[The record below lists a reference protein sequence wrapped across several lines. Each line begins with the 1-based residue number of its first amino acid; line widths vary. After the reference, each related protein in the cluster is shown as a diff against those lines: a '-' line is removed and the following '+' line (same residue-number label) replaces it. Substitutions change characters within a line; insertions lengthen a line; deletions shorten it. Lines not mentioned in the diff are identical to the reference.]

1 MTQNDTST
9 PCEVCNGTGLAILP
23 VRYTVVPASCPGAGL
38 GPFPKGRGSKEDVSA
53 AGYDYAVRTLR
64 QGMLYLFYE
73 QSGPYGSRQWEA
85 YAVAENGTLWRQ
97 VSGYAARRIAGGG
110 VPSCSR
116 PVHNA
121 ERMEFITLRYPHL
134 CGTVWVMFSEHLL
147 TPATLK
153 RYAADA
159 TLRAE
164 RMQAI
169 TPKQWIGA
177 PQAKGDTVPLS
188 SADALKAVLEYRGFA
203 GEISEPA
210 QLPHDR
216 KPAAISTSSGGY
228 KADVLHAN
236 STRYPWALRTHSMSG
251 ASAEQALQQRYAR
264 MCAASHNG
272 KQGDQRQTYMPMLL
286 GLWDAV
292 GVVHELNGYRH
303 DVVGAM
309 ARYKD
314 ERAMEFNAMEH
325 IEQIDTL
332 LQRNAAVLS
341 DQYAQASRARME
353 EIEQE
358 HSGGNALTQSGMDA
372 LRAHGIASSNAGTW
386 DGLSKAL
393 LPVYQRQ
400 ARESWETTYRP
411 RIDAAAYT
419 AFKANAQRFGQA
431 AMELLAQRTQ
441 VLGAWLSNPLFLAT
455 LEDYDGTSP
464 SCGVRFEE
472 VITHAIEGLGMD
484 PDGRRLLQD
493 LAGNLDVTSRS
504 CLLWRVV
511 AQNQDEAREELKQT
525 LSEADQQ
532 KNMVLSAAGAGWSV
546 FVTTSKTLKKF
557 LSVYKGFEAAQKQ
570 AAPLTATDRILRES
584 GVDRFVTTA
593 GAFLLNRFPLNGV
606 QDKVGNALVRFVLM
620 TRALLDEAEVSEL
633 ISQEAST
640 GVAVR
645 SYFMERVEHYRSQ
658 PLTSGTPM
666 MYALRDVER
675 HKGTDLMHQRWE
687 QASQSSRNA
696 VRLASLT
703 GVLELVNCINLLSK
717 ADKQARDYGS
727 LVASGAALVSVY
739 SSMAEKVSKEFFGD
753 ASRSMSRM
761 KAIGGWLGGFGTY
774 VGVFYD
780 GGDTVRFISE
790 KSYGL
795 VAISFLKTVA
805 GISVGAAQFLT
816 AMAYSVPAL
825 ERALGRR
832 GIVIWLDSLK
842 AGLQAAAL
850 KESEQAIAKL
860 SMRRI
865 GVAVLRLGGWEI
877 TVALIALDVLVYLIE
892 PDALEKWCESNRFGK
907 VREGWLLGF
916 GESGPHYKSL
926 KEQDEAFQK
935 AVGEVTMRPA

>member
-1 MTQNDTST
+1 
-9 PCEVCNGTGLAILP
+9 
-23 VRYTVVPASCPGAGL
+23 
-38 GPFPKGRGSKEDVSA
+38 
-53 AGYDYAVRTLR
+53 
-64 QGMLYLFYE
+64 
-73 QSGPYGSRQWEA
+73 
-85 YAVAENGTLWRQ
+85 
-97 VSGYAARRIAGGG
+97 
-110 VPSCSR
+110 
-116 PVHNA
+116 
-121 ERMEFITLRYPHL
+121 
-134 CGTVWVMFSEHLL
+134 
-147 TPATLK
+147 
-153 RYAADA
+153 
-159 TLRAE
+159 
-164 RMQAI
+164 MQPI

-188 SADALKAVLEYRGFA
+188 SAEDLKVALEYRGFA

-309 ARYKD
+309 ARYKE
-314 ERAMEFNAMEH
+314 ERALEFNAMEH

-353 EIEQE
+353 ELEQE
-358 HSGGNALTQSGMDA
+358 QAGGNALTQSGMDA
-372 LRAHGIASSNAGTW
+372 LRTHGIASSNAGTW

-400 ARESWETTYRP
+400 ARETWEQTYRP
-411 RIDAAAYT
+411 RIDATAYA

-431 AMELLAQRTQ
+431 AMELLTQRTQ
-441 VLGAWLSNPLFLAT
+441 VLGAWLSNPLFLVT

-557 LSVYKGFEAAQKQ
+557 LSVYKGFETAQKQ
-570 AAPLTATDRILRES
+570 AAPLTATDRILRET

-658 PLTSGTPM
+658 TLTNGTPM
-666 MYALRDVER
+666 LYALRDVER
-675 HKGTDLMHQRWE
+675 HKGTDLMRERWE

-703 GVLELVNCINLLSK
+703 GVLELVNFINLMSK
-717 ADKQARDYGS
+717 SDKQARDYGS

-774 VGVFYD
+774 VGVYYD
-780 GGDTVRFISE
+780 AGDT
-790 KSYGL
+790 
-795 VAISFLKTVA
+795 FLKIKEGEYALALMSGLKMFA
-805 GISVGAAQFLT
+805 GVLVGGAQFLT
-816 AMAYSVPAL
+816 ALSYSAPVL
-825 ERALGRR
+825 EKAIGRK
-832 GIVIWLDSLK
+832 GVVIWLDSLK

-850 KESEQAIAKL
+850 KEGEQAIAKA

-865 GVAVLRLGGWEI
+865 ATGILRLGGWQV
-877 TVALIALDVLVYLIE
+877 TVALIAIDFLIYAIE
-892 PDALEKWCESNRFGK
+892 PDALEKWCESNQFGK
-907 VREGWLLGF
+907 ISEGWVMGF
-916 GESGPHYKSL
+916 GASSPKYKSL
-926 KEQDEAFQK
+926 KEQDDAFQK
-935 AVGEVTMRPA
+935 AIGEVVARPGN

>member
-1 MTQNDTST
+1 
-9 PCEVCNGTGLAILP
+9 
-23 VRYTVVPASCPGAGL
+23 
-38 GPFPKGRGSKEDVSA
+38 
-53 AGYDYAVRTLR
+53 
-64 QGMLYLFYE
+64 
-73 QSGPYGSRQWEA
+73 
-85 YAVAENGTLWRQ
+85 
-97 VSGYAARRIAGGG
+97 
-110 VPSCSR
+110 
-116 PVHNA
+116 
-121 ERMEFITLRYPHL
+121 
-134 CGTVWVMFSEHLL
+134 
-147 TPATLK
+147 
-153 RYAADA
+153 
-159 TLRAE
+159 
-164 RMQAI
+164 MQPI

-188 SADALKAVLEYRGFA
+188 SAEDLKVALEYRAFA
-203 GEISEPA
+203 GEVSEPA

-303 DVVGAM
+303 DVVAAM

-314 ERAMEFNAMEH
+314 ERALEFNAMEH

-372 LRAHGIASSNAGTW
+372 LRAHGIAASNEATW

-419 AFKANAQRFGQA
+419 AFKANAQRLGQA
-431 AMELLAQRTQ
+431 AMELLTQRTQ
-441 VLGAWLSNPLFLAT
+441 VLGKWLSNPLFLVT

-557 LSVYKGFEAAQKQ
+557 LSVYKGFETAQKQ
-570 AAPLTATDRILRES
+570 AAPLTATDRILRET

-658 PLTSGTPM
+658 TLTNGTPM
-666 MYALRDVER
+666 LYALRDVER
-675 HKGTDLMHQRWE
+675 HKGTDLMRERWE

-703 GVLELVNCINLLSK
+703 GVLELVNFINLLSK
-717 ADKQARDYGS
+717 SDKQARDYGS

-774 VGVFYD
+774 VRVYYD
-780 GGDTVRFISE
+780 AGDT
-790 KSYGL
+790 
-795 VAISFLKTVA
+795 FLKIKEGEYALALMSGLKMFA
-805 GISVGAAQFLT
+805 GVLVGGAQFLT
-816 AMAYSVPAL
+816 ALSYSAPVL
-825 ERALGRR
+825 EKAIGRK
-832 GIVIWLDSLK
+832 GVVIWLDSLK

-850 KESEQAIAKL
+850 KEGEQAIAKA

-865 GVAVLRLGGWEI
+865 ATGILRLGGWQV
-877 TVALIALDVLVYLIE
+877 TVALIAIDVLIYAIE
-892 PDALEKWCESNRFGK
+892 PDALEKWCESNQFGK
-907 VREGWLLGF
+907 INEGWVMGF
-916 GESGPHYKSL
+916 GASSPKYKSL
-926 KEQDEAFQK
+926 KEQDDAFQK
-935 AVGEVTMRPA
+935 AIGEVVARPGN

>member
-1 MTQNDTST
+1 
-9 PCEVCNGTGLAILP
+9 
-23 VRYTVVPASCPGAGL
+23 
-38 GPFPKGRGSKEDVSA
+38 
-53 AGYDYAVRTLR
+53 
-64 QGMLYLFYE
+64 
-73 QSGPYGSRQWEA
+73 
-85 YAVAENGTLWRQ
+85 
-97 VSGYAARRIAGGG
+97 
-110 VPSCSR
+110 
-116 PVHNA
+116 
-121 ERMEFITLRYPHL
+121 
-134 CGTVWVMFSEHLL
+134 
-147 TPATLK
+147 
-153 RYAADA
+153 
-159 TLRAE
+159 
-164 RMQAI
+164 MQPI

-177 PQAKGDTVPLS
+177 PQAKGDRVPLS
-188 SADALKAVLEYRGFA
+188 SADALKAVLEYRGVA
-203 GEISEPA
+203 GEVSEPA
-210 QLPHDR
+210 QLPYLR
-216 KPAAISTSSGGY
+216 QPRAISGKDGSYT
-228 KADVLHAN
+228 ADVLRAN
-236 STRYPWALRTHSMSG
+236 ATRYPWSLRTHAAGG
-251 ASAEQALQQRYAR
+251 ASEAAALQQRYAR

-314 ERAMEFNAMEH
+314 ERALEFNAMEH

-358 HSGGNALTQSGMDA
+358 QSGGNALTQSGMDA
-372 LRAHGIASSNAGTW
+372 LRAHGIASSNEGTW

-441 VLGAWLSNPLFLAT
+441 VLGVWLSNPLFLAT

-511 AQNQDEAREELKQT
+511 AQNQTEARQELEQALT
-525 LSEADQQ
+525 QADQQ
-532 KNMVLSAAGAGWSV
+532 QNMVLSAAGAGWNA

-570 AAPLTATDRILRES
+570 AAPLTATDRVLRES

-658 PLTSGTPM
+658 TLTSGTPM
-666 MYALRDVER
+666 LYALRDVER
-675 HKGTDLMHQRWE
+675 HKGTDLMRERWAHAAE
-687 QASQSSRNA
+687 SSRNA
-696 VRLASLT
+696 VRLGALT
-703 GVLELVNCINLLSK
+703 GVLELVNFINLLSK

-727 LVASGAALVSVY
+727 LVASGASLVSVC
-739 SSMAEKVSKEFFGD
+739 SSMAEKVSKEFFGE
-753 ASRSMSRM
+753 ASRSVAKM

-774 VGVFYD
+774 IGVYYDFGDFRENLKKENYATSLLLLLKSLTGSAVG
-780 GGDTVRFISE
+780 T
-790 KSYGL
+790 
-795 VAISFLKTVA
+795 
-805 GISVGAAQFLT
+805 AQFLT
-816 AMAYSVPAL
+816 ALVYSSPVL
-825 ERALGRR
+825 EKAIGRR
-832 GIVIWLDSLK
+832 GLVIWLDALK
-842 AGLQAAAL
+842 AGIQAAAV
-850 KESEQAIAKL
+850 KEGEKALAKA
-860 SMRRI
+860 SMRKI
-865 GVAVLRLGGWEI
+865 GGWLLRLGGWEVTI
-877 TVALIALDVLVYLIE
+877 VLLSIDLLIYLVE
-892 PDALEKWCESNRFGK
+892 PDELEKWCESNRFGK
-907 VREGWLLGF
+907 INEGGWLGF
-916 GESGPHYKSL
+916 GASTHKYKEL
-926 KEQDEAFQK
+926 KEQDDAFQK
-935 AVGEVTMRPA
+935 AISQVTVRPA

>member
-1 MTQNDTST
+1 
-9 PCEVCNGTGLAILP
+9 
-23 VRYTVVPASCPGAGL
+23 
-38 GPFPKGRGSKEDVSA
+38 
-53 AGYDYAVRTLR
+53 
-64 QGMLYLFYE
+64 
-73 QSGPYGSRQWEA
+73 
-85 YAVAENGTLWRQ
+85 
-97 VSGYAARRIAGGG
+97 
-110 VPSCSR
+110 
-116 PVHNA
+116 
-121 ERMEFITLRYPHL
+121 
-134 CGTVWVMFSEHLL
+134 
-147 TPATLK
+147 
-153 RYAADA
+153 
-159 TLRAE
+159 
-164 RMQAI
+164 MQPI

-188 SADALKAVLEYRGFA
+188 SAEDLKVALEYRGFA

-309 ARYKD
+309 ARYKE
-314 ERAMEFNAMEH
+314 ERALEFNAMEH

-353 EIEQE
+353 ELEQE
-358 HSGGNALTQSGMDA
+358 QAGGNALTQSGMDA
-372 LRAHGIASSNAGTW
+372 LRTHGIASSNAGTW

-400 ARESWETTYRP
+400 ARETWEQTYRP
-411 RIDAAAYT
+411 RIDATAYA

-431 AMELLAQRTQ
+431 AMELLTQRTQ
-441 VLGAWLSNPLFLAT
+441 VLGAWLSNPLFLVT

-557 LSVYKGFEAAQKQ
+557 LSVYKGFETAQKQ
-570 AAPLTATDRILRES
+570 AAPLTATDRILRET

-658 PLTSGTPM
+658 TLTNGTPM
-666 MYALRDVER
+666 LYALRDVER
-675 HKGTDLMHQRWE
+675 HKGTDLMRERWE

-703 GVLELVNCINLLSK
+703 GVLELVNFINLMSK
-717 ADKQARDYGS
+717 SDKQARDYGS

-774 VGVFYD
+774 VGVYYD
-780 GGDTVRFISE
+780 AGDT
-790 KSYGL
+790 
-795 VAISFLKTVA
+795 FLKIKEGEYALALMSGLKMFA
-805 GISVGAAQFLT
+805 GVLVGGAQFLT
-816 AMAYSVPAL
+816 ALSYSAPVL
-825 ERALGRR
+825 EKAIGRK
-832 GIVIWLDSLK
+832 GVVIWLDSLK

-850 KESEQAIAKL
+850 KEGEQAIAKA

-865 GVAVLRLGGWEI
+865 ATGILRLGGWQV
-877 TVALIALDVLVYLIE
+877 TVALIAIDFLIYAIE
-892 PDALEKWCESNRFGK
+892 PDALEKWCESNQFGK
-907 VREGWLLGF
+907 ISEGWVMGF
-916 GESGPHYKSL
+916 GASSPKYNSL
-926 KEQDEAFQK
+926 KEQDDAFQK
-935 AVGEVTMRPA
+935 AIGEVVARPGN

>member
-1 MTQNDTST
+1 
-9 PCEVCNGTGLAILP
+9 
-23 VRYTVVPASCPGAGL
+23 
-38 GPFPKGRGSKEDVSA
+38 
-53 AGYDYAVRTLR
+53 
-64 QGMLYLFYE
+64 
-73 QSGPYGSRQWEA
+73 
-85 YAVAENGTLWRQ
+85 
-97 VSGYAARRIAGGG
+97 
-110 VPSCSR
+110 
-116 PVHNA
+116 
-121 ERMEFITLRYPHL
+121 
-134 CGTVWVMFSEHLL
+134 
-147 TPATLK
+147 
-153 RYAADA
+153 
-159 TLRAE
+159 
-164 RMQAI
+164 MQAI
-169 TPKQWIGA
+169 TPKQWIGT
-177 PQAKGDTVPLS
+177 PQAKGDTVPLA

-203 GEISEPA
+203 GEVSEPA
-210 QLPHDR
+210 QLPYLR
-216 KPAAISTSSGGY
+216 QPRAVSGKDGSY
-228 KADVLHAN
+228 TADVLRAN
-236 STRYPWALRTHSMSG
+236 ATRYPWSLRTHAAGG
-251 ASAEQALQQRYAR
+251 ASEAAALQQGYAR
-264 MCAASHNG
+264 MCAASHNA

-292 GVVHELNGYRH
+292 GVMHELNGYRH
-303 DVVGAM
+303 DVVAAM

-314 ERAMEFNAMEH
+314 ERALEFNAMEH

-358 HSGGNALTQSGMDA
+358 HSGGNALTQSGMEA
-372 LRAHGIASSNAGTW
+372 LREHGIAASNAGTW

-431 AMELLAQRTQ
+431 AMELLTQRTQ
-441 VLGAWLSNPLFLAT
+441 VLGKWLSNPLFLVT

-570 AAPLTATDRILRES
+570 AAPLTATDRILRET

-658 PLTSGTPM
+658 TLTSGTPM
-666 MYALRDVER
+666 LYALRDVER
-675 HKGTDLMHQRWE
+675 HKGTDLMRERWE

-703 GVLELVNCINLLSK
+703 GVLELVNFINLLSK
-717 ADKQARDYGS
+717 SDKQARDYGS

-774 VGVFYD
+774 IGAYYDFGDAVTYWKKEDYQAAVLYGMKTTAGVAVG
-780 GGDTVRFISE
+780 G
-790 KSYGL
+790 
-795 VAISFLKTVA
+795 
-805 GISVGAAQFLT
+805 AQFLT
-816 AMAYSVPAL
+816 ALVYSAPII
-825 ERALGRR
+825 EKALGRR
-832 GIVIWLDSLK
+832 GIVIWLDALK
-842 AGLQAAAL
+842 AGLQAATA
-850 KESEQAIAKL
+850 KEGEDLLAKASMKRLGMAI
-860 SMRRI
+860 
-865 GVAVLRLGGWEI
+865 LRVGGWEV
-877 TVALIALDVLVYLIE
+877 TVALIAIDILIYAIK
-892 PDALEKWCESNRFGK
+892 PDALEKWCESNQFGK
-907 VREGWLLGF
+907 VEKGKLF
-916 GESGPHYKSL
+916 GIGASAPRYKTL
-926 KEQDEAFQK
+926 KEQDEMFQK
-935 AVGEVTMRPA
+935 AIGEVTVRPA

>member
-1 MTQNDTST
+1 
-9 PCEVCNGTGLAILP
+9 
-23 VRYTVVPASCPGAGL
+23 
-38 GPFPKGRGSKEDVSA
+38 
-53 AGYDYAVRTLR
+53 
-64 QGMLYLFYE
+64 
-73 QSGPYGSRQWEA
+73 
-85 YAVAENGTLWRQ
+85 
-97 VSGYAARRIAGGG
+97 
-110 VPSCSR
+110 
-116 PVHNA
+116 
-121 ERMEFITLRYPHL
+121 
-134 CGTVWVMFSEHLL
+134 
-147 TPATLK
+147 
-153 RYAADA
+153 
-159 TLRAE
+159 
-164 RMQAI
+164 MQPI
-169 TPKQWIGA
+169 TPKQWIGT
-177 PQAKGDTVPLS
+177 PQAKGDTVPLA

-203 GEISEPA
+203 GEVSEPA
-210 QLPHDR
+210 QLPYLR
-216 KPAAISTSSGGY
+216 QPRAISGKDGSY

-303 DVVGAM
+303 DVVAAM

-314 ERAMEFNAMEH
+314 ERALEFNAMEH

-341 DQYAQASRARME
+341 DQYAQASRVRME

-557 LSVYKGFEAAQKQ
+557 LSVYKGFETAQKQ
-570 AAPLTATDRILRES
+570 AAPLTATDRILRET

-675 HKGTDLMHQRWE
+675 HKGTDLMRERWE

-696 VRLASLT
+696 VRLGALT
-703 GVLELVNCINLLSK
+703 GVLELVNFINLLSK
-717 ADKQARDYGS
+717 SDKQARDYGS

-774 VGVFYD
+774 VGVYYD
-780 GGDTVRFISE
+780 FGD
-790 KSYGL
+790 
-795 VAISFLKTVA
+795 FLKEA
-805 GISVGAAQFLT
+805 GSGKPYLSLMYLAKSGAGFIVGGAQFLT
-816 AMAYSVPAL
+816 ALAYSAPVL
-825 ERALGRR
+825 EKALGRR
-832 GIVIWLDSLK
+832 GIVLWLDALK
-842 AGLQAAAL
+842 SGLQAAAT
-850 KESEQAIAKL
+850 KEAEQVLAKASIKRL
-860 SMRRI
+860 AGLILRI
-865 GVAVLRLGGWEI
+865 GGWEVTI
-877 TVALIALDVLVYLIE
+877 MLLAIDVLIHTIE
-892 PDALEKWCESNRFGK
+892 PDALEKWCESNRFGR
-907 VREGWLLGF
+907 VVEGGWF
-916 GESGPHYKSL
+916 GIGASNPRYKTL
-926 KEQDEAFQK
+926 KEQEEGFQK
-935 AVGEVTMRPA
+935 AISEVTTRPT

>member
-164 RMQAI
+164 RMQPI

-188 SADALKAVLEYRGFA
+188 SAEDLKAVLEYRGFA

-216 KPAAISTSSGGY
+216 KPAAISTSSGSY

-314 ERAMEFNAMEH
+314 ERALEFNAMEH
-325 IEQIDTL
+325 IEEIDTL

-358 HSGGNALTQSGMDA
+358 QSGGNALTQSGMDA
-372 LRAHGIASSNAGTW
+372 LRAHGIASSNEGTW

-431 AMELLAQRTQ
+431 AMELLTQRTQ
-441 VLGAWLSNPLFLAT
+441 VLGKWLSNPLFLAT

-484 PDGRRLLQD
+484 PAGRRLLQD

-658 PLTSGTPM
+658 TLTSGTPM
-666 MYALRDVER
+666 LYALRDVER
-675 HKGTDLMHQRWE
+675 HKGTALMRERWAHAAE
-687 QASQSSRNA
+687 SSRNA
-696 VRLASLT
+696 VRLGALT

-753 ASRSMSRM
+753 ASRSVSRM
-761 KAIGGWLGGFGTY
+761 KVIGGWLGGFGTY
-774 VGVFYD
+774 VGVYYD
-780 GGDTVRFISE
+780 FGDAVTYWKKEDYQAAVLYGMKTTAGVAVGG
-790 KSYGL
+790 
-795 VAISFLKTVA
+795 
-805 GISVGAAQFLT
+805 AQFLT
-816 AMAYSVPAL
+816 ALVYSAPII
-825 ERALGRR
+825 EKALGRR
-832 GIVIWLDSLK
+832 GIVIWLDALK
-842 AGLQAAAL
+842 AGLQAATA
-850 KESEQAIAKL
+850 KEGEDLLAKASMKRLGMAI
-860 SMRRI
+860 
-865 GVAVLRLGGWEI
+865 LRVGGWEV
-877 TVALIALDVLVYLIE
+877 TVALIAIDILIYAIK
-892 PDALEKWCESNRFGK
+892 PDALEKWCESNQFGK
-907 VREGWLLGF
+907 VEKGKFF
-916 GESGPHYKSL
+916 GIGASAPRYKTL
-926 KEQDEAFQK
+926 KEQDEIFQK
-935 AVGEVTMRPA
+935 AIGEVTVRPA

>member
-97 VSGYAARRIAGGG
+97 VSGYAARRIAGCG

-164 RMQAI
+164 RMQPI

-188 SADALKAVLEYRGFA
+188 SAEDLKVALEYRAFA
-203 GEISEPA
+203 GEVSEPA

-309 ARYKD
+309 ARYKE
-314 ERAMEFNAMEH
+314 ERALEFNAMEH

-353 EIEQE
+353 ELEQE

-372 LRAHGIASSNAGTW
+372 LRTHGIASSNAGTW

-431 AMELLAQRTQ
+431 AMELLTQRTQ
-441 VLGAWLSNPLFLAT
+441 VLGAWLSNPLFLVT

-525 LSEADQQ
+525 LSEADRRPPI
-532 KNMVLSAAGAGWSV
+532 LS
-546 FVTTSKTLKKF
+546 
-557 LSVYKGFEAAQKQ
+557 
-570 AAPLTATDRILRES
+570 
-584 GVDRFVTTA
+584 
-593 GAFLLNRFPLNGV
+593 
-606 QDKVGNALVRFVLM
+606 
-620 TRALLDEAEVSEL
+620 
-633 ISQEAST
+633 
-640 GVAVR
+640 
-645 SYFMERVEHYRSQ
+645 
-658 PLTSGTPM
+658 
-666 MYALRDVER
+666 
-675 HKGTDLMHQRWE
+675 
-687 QASQSSRNA
+687 SSR
-696 VRLASLT
+696 V
-703 GVLELVNCINLLSK
+703 
-717 ADKQARDYGS
+717 
-727 LVASGAALVSVY
+727 
-739 SSMAEKVSKEFFGD
+739 
-753 ASRSMSRM
+753 
-761 KAIGGWLGGFGTY
+761 
-774 VGVFYD
+774 
-780 GGDTVRFISE
+780 
-790 KSYGL
+790 
-795 VAISFLKTVA
+795 
-805 GISVGAAQFLT
+805 
-816 AMAYSVPAL
+816 
-825 ERALGRR
+825 
-832 GIVIWLDSLK
+832 
-842 AGLQAAAL
+842 
-850 KESEQAIAKL
+850 
-860 SMRRI
+860 
-865 GVAVLRLGGWEI
+865 
-877 TVALIALDVLVYLIE
+877 
-892 PDALEKWCESNRFGK
+892 
-907 VREGWLLGF
+907 
-916 GESGPHYKSL
+916 
-926 KEQDEAFQK
+926 
-935 AVGEVTMRPA
+935 

>member
-1 MTQNDTST
+1 
-9 PCEVCNGTGLAILP
+9 
-23 VRYTVVPASCPGAGL
+23 
-38 GPFPKGRGSKEDVSA
+38 
-53 AGYDYAVRTLR
+53 
-64 QGMLYLFYE
+64 
-73 QSGPYGSRQWEA
+73 
-85 YAVAENGTLWRQ
+85 
-97 VSGYAARRIAGGG
+97 
-110 VPSCSR
+110 
-116 PVHNA
+116 
-121 ERMEFITLRYPHL
+121 
-134 CGTVWVMFSEHLL
+134 
-147 TPATLK
+147 
-153 RYAADA
+153 
-159 TLRAE
+159 
-164 RMQAI
+164 
-169 TPKQWIGA
+169 
-177 PQAKGDTVPLS
+177 
-188 SADALKAVLEYRGFA
+188 
-203 GEISEPA
+203 
-210 QLPHDR
+210 
-216 KPAAISTSSGGY
+216 
-228 KADVLHAN
+228 
-236 STRYPWALRTHSMSG
+236 MSG

-303 DVVGAM
+303 DVVAAM
-309 ARYKD
+309 ARYKE
-314 ERAMEFNAMEH
+314 ERALEFNAMEH

-358 HSGGNALTQSGMDA
+358 HSGGNALTQSGMEA
-372 LRAHGIASSNAGTW
+372 LREHGIAASNAGTW

-431 AMELLAQRTQ
+431 AMELLTQRTQ
-441 VLGAWLSNPLFLAT
+441 VLGKWLSNPLFLVT

-557 LSVYKGFEAAQKQ
+557 LSVYKGFETAQKQ

-658 PLTSGTPM
+658 TLTSGTPM
-666 MYALRDVER
+666 LYALRDVER

-696 VRLASLT
+696 VRLGALT
-703 GVLELVNCINLLSK
+703 GVLELVNFINLLSK
-717 ADKQARDYGS
+717 SDKQARDYGS

-774 VGVFYD
+774 IGVFYD
-780 GGDTVRFISE
+780 AGDIFSSLEKKENSLAFLYLTKSFAGTLVGG
-790 KSYGL
+790 
-795 VAISFLKTVA
+795 
-805 GISVGAAQFLT
+805 AQFLT
-816 AMAYSVPAL
+816 ALAYSSPVIEKAI
-825 ERALGRR
+825 GRR
-832 GIVIWLDSLK
+832 GVVMWLYSLK
-842 AGLQAAAL
+842 AGLQAAA
-850 KESEQAIAKL
+850 AKQGEAML
-860 SMRRI
+860 AKASMKRV
-865 GVAVLRLGGWEI
+865 GTWLLRLGGWEV
-877 TVALIALDVLVYLIE
+877 TVALLAIDVLIYMIQ

-907 VREGWLLGF
+907 VDGGLWLGF
-916 GESGPHYKSL
+916 GATSPHYKTV
-926 KEQDEAFQK
+926 KEQEDAFHQ
-935 AVGEVTMRPA
+935 AIGEVTDRPA

>member
-164 RMQAI
+164 RMQPI

-188 SADALKAVLEYRGFA
+188 SAEDLKVALEYRAFA
-203 GEISEPA
+203 GEVSEPA

-314 ERAMEFNAMEH
+314 ERALEFNAMEH
-325 IEQIDTL
+325 IEEIDTL

-353 EIEQE
+353 ELEQE
-358 HSGGNALTQSGMDA
+358 QAGGNALTQSGMDA
-372 LRAHGIASSNAGTW
+372 LRAHGIASSNEGTW

-419 AFKANAQRFGQA
+419 AFKANAQRLGQA
-431 AMELLAQRTQ
+431 AMELLTQRTQ
-441 VLGAWLSNPLFLAT
+441 VLGAWLSNPLFLVT

-557 LSVYKGFEAAQKQ
+557 LSVYKGFETAQKQ

-658 PLTSGTPM
+658 TLTSGTPM
-666 MYALRDVER
+666 LYALRDVER
-675 HKGTDLMHQRWE
+675 HKGTDLMRERWE
-687 QASQSSRNA
+687 RAAESSRNA
-696 VRLASLT
+696 VRLGALT

-727 LVASGAALVSVY
+727 LVASGVSLLSVY
-739 SSMAEKVSKEFFGD
+739 TSMAEKVSKEFFGD

-761 KAIGGWLGGFGTY
+761 KAIGGWLCGFGTY
-774 VGVFYD
+774 VGVYYD
-780 GGDTVRFISE
+780 FGD
-790 KSYGL
+790 
-795 VAISFLKTVA
+795 FLKEA
-805 GISVGAAQFLT
+805 GSGKPYLSLMYLAKSGAGFIVGGAQFLT
-816 AMAYSVPAL
+816 ALAYSAPVL
-825 ERALGRR
+825 EKALGRR
-832 GIVIWLDSLK
+832 GIVLWLDALK
-842 AGLQAAAL
+842 SGLQAAAT
-850 KESEQAIAKL
+850 KEAEQVLAKASIKRL
-860 SMRRI
+860 AGLILRI
-865 GVAVLRLGGWEI
+865 GGWEVTI
-877 TVALIALDVLVYLIE
+877 MLLAIDVLIHTIE
-892 PDALEKWCESNRFGK
+892 PDALEKWCESNRFGR
-907 VREGWLLGF
+907 VVEGGWF
-916 GESGPHYKSL
+916 GIGASNPRYKTL
-926 KEQDEAFQK
+926 KEQEEGFQK
-935 AVGEVTMRPA
+935 AISEVTTRPT

>member
-1 MTQNDTST
+1 MR
-9 PCEVCNGTGLAILP
+9 GLQRHRP
-23 VRYTVVPASCPGAGL
+23 GHPAGALHRGAGVL
-38 GPFPKGRGSKEDVSA
+38 PRRRPWAVPQGRGSKEDVSA

-164 RMQAI
+164 RMQPI

-188 SADALKAVLEYRGFA
+188 SADALKAVLEYRGVA
-203 GEISEPA
+203 GEVSEPA
-210 QLPHDR
+210 QLPYLR
-216 KPAAISTSSGGY
+216 KPRAISGKDGSYT
-228 KADVLHAN
+228 ADVLRAN
-236 STRYPWALRTHSMSG
+236 ATRYPWSLRTHAAGG
-251 ASAEQALQQRYAR
+251 ASGEAALQQRYAR
-264 MCAASHNG
+264 ICAASHNG

-303 DVVGAM
+303 DVVAAM

-314 ERAMEFNAMEH
+314 ERALEFNAMEH

-353 EIEQE
+353 ELEQE
-358 HSGGNALTQSGMDA
+358 QAGGNALTQSGMDA
-372 LRAHGIASSNAGTW
+372 LRTHGIASSNAGTW

-400 ARESWETTYRP
+400 ARETWEQTYRP
-411 RIDAAAYT
+411 RIDATAYA

-431 AMELLAQRTQ
+431 AMELLTQRTQ
-441 VLGAWLSNPLFLAT
+441 VLGAWLSNPLFLVT

-525 LSEADQQ
+525 LSEADRRPPI
-532 KNMVLSAAGAGWSV
+532 LS
-546 FVTTSKTLKKF
+546 
-557 LSVYKGFEAAQKQ
+557 
-570 AAPLTATDRILRES
+570 
-584 GVDRFVTTA
+584 
-593 GAFLLNRFPLNGV
+593 
-606 QDKVGNALVRFVLM
+606 
-620 TRALLDEAEVSEL
+620 
-633 ISQEAST
+633 
-640 GVAVR
+640 
-645 SYFMERVEHYRSQ
+645 
-658 PLTSGTPM
+658 
-666 MYALRDVER
+666 
-675 HKGTDLMHQRWE
+675 
-687 QASQSSRNA
+687 SSR
-696 VRLASLT
+696 V
-703 GVLELVNCINLLSK
+703 
-717 ADKQARDYGS
+717 
-727 LVASGAALVSVY
+727 
-739 SSMAEKVSKEFFGD
+739 
-753 ASRSMSRM
+753 
-761 KAIGGWLGGFGTY
+761 
-774 VGVFYD
+774 
-780 GGDTVRFISE
+780 
-790 KSYGL
+790 
-795 VAISFLKTVA
+795 
-805 GISVGAAQFLT
+805 
-816 AMAYSVPAL
+816 
-825 ERALGRR
+825 
-832 GIVIWLDSLK
+832 
-842 AGLQAAAL
+842 
-850 KESEQAIAKL
+850 
-860 SMRRI
+860 
-865 GVAVLRLGGWEI
+865 
-877 TVALIALDVLVYLIE
+877 
-892 PDALEKWCESNRFGK
+892 
-907 VREGWLLGF
+907 
-916 GESGPHYKSL
+916 
-926 KEQDEAFQK
+926 
-935 AVGEVTMRPA
+935 

>member
-1 MTQNDTST
+1 
-9 PCEVCNGTGLAILP
+9 
-23 VRYTVVPASCPGAGL
+23 
-38 GPFPKGRGSKEDVSA
+38 
-53 AGYDYAVRTLR
+53 
-64 QGMLYLFYE
+64 
-73 QSGPYGSRQWEA
+73 
-85 YAVAENGTLWRQ
+85 
-97 VSGYAARRIAGGG
+97 
-110 VPSCSR
+110 
-116 PVHNA
+116 
-121 ERMEFITLRYPHL
+121 
-134 CGTVWVMFSEHLL
+134 
-147 TPATLK
+147 
-153 RYAADA
+153 
-159 TLRAE
+159 
-164 RMQAI
+164 MQPI

-188 SADALKAVLEYRGFA
+188 SADALKAVLEYRGVA
-203 GEISEPA
+203 GEVSEPA
-210 QLPHDR
+210 QLPYLR
-216 KPAAISTSSGGY
+216 QPRAISGKDGSYT
-228 KADVLHAN
+228 ADVLRAN
-236 STRYPWALRTHSMSG
+236 ATRYPWSLRTHAAGG
-251 ASAEQALQQRYAR
+251 ASEAAALQQRYAR

-314 ERAMEFNAMEH
+314 ERALEFNAMEH

-358 HSGGNALTQSGMDA
+358 QSGGNALTQSGMDA
-372 LRAHGIASSNAGTW
+372 LRAHGIASSNEGTW

-484 PDGRRLLQD
+484 PAGRRLLQD

-658 PLTSGTPM
+658 TLTSGTPM
-666 MYALRDVER
+666 LYALRDVER
-675 HKGTDLMHQRWE
+675 HKGTDLMRERWAHAAE
-687 QASQSSRNA
+687 SSRNA
-696 VRLASLT
+696 VRLGALT
-703 GVLELVNCINLLSK
+703 GVLELVNFINLLSK

-739 SSMAEKVSKEFFGD
+739 SSMAEKLSKEFFGE
-753 ASRSMSRM
+753 ASRSVAKM

-774 VGVFYD
+774 IGVYYDFGDATKNLNEDNYGSFAILLFKGSAGVAVGS
-780 GGDTVRFISE
+780 T
-790 KSYGL
+790 
-795 VAISFLKTVA
+795 
-805 GISVGAAQFLT
+805 QFLT
-816 AMAYSVPAL
+816 ALAYSCPVL
-825 ERALGRR
+825 EKAIGRR
-832 GIVIWLDSLK
+832 GVVIWLDSLK
-842 AGLQAAAL
+842 AGIQAAAAKETEHVL
-850 KESEQAIAKL
+850 AKESMKRL
-860 SMRRI
+860 
-865 GVAVLRLGGWEI
+865 GVWMLRLGGWEI
-877 TVALIALDVLVYLIE
+877 TAALLAIDILIYTIE

-907 VREGWLLGF
+907 ISAGSWLGF
-916 GESGPHYKSL
+916 GASSLQYKTL
-926 KEQDEAFQK
+926 KEQEDAFQASIK
-935 AVGEVTMRPA
+935 QVTVRPR

>member
-9 PCEVCNGTGLAILP
+9 PCEVCNSTGLAILP

-164 RMQAI
+164 RMQPI

-188 SADALKAVLEYRGFA
+188 SADALKAVLEYRGVA

-264 MCAASHNG
+264 ICAASHNG

-303 DVVGAM
+303 DVVAAM

>member
-1 MTQNDTST
+1 
-9 PCEVCNGTGLAILP
+9 
-23 VRYTVVPASCPGAGL
+23 
-38 GPFPKGRGSKEDVSA
+38 
-53 AGYDYAVRTLR
+53 
-64 QGMLYLFYE
+64 
-73 QSGPYGSRQWEA
+73 
-85 YAVAENGTLWRQ
+85 
-97 VSGYAARRIAGGG
+97 
-110 VPSCSR
+110 
-116 PVHNA
+116 
-121 ERMEFITLRYPHL
+121 
-134 CGTVWVMFSEHLL
+134 
-147 TPATLK
+147 
-153 RYAADA
+153 
-159 TLRAE
+159 
-164 RMQAI
+164 
-169 TPKQWIGA
+169 
-177 PQAKGDTVPLS
+177 
-188 SADALKAVLEYRGFA
+188 
-203 GEISEPA
+203 
-210 QLPHDR
+210 
-216 KPAAISTSSGGY
+216 
-228 KADVLHAN
+228 
-236 STRYPWALRTHSMSG
+236 MSG

-309 ARYKD
+309 ARYKE
-314 ERAMEFNAMEH
+314 ERALEFNAMEH

-353 EIEQE
+353 ELEQE
-358 HSGGNALTQSGMDA
+358 QAGGNALTQSGMDA
-372 LRAHGIASSNAGTW
+372 LRTHGIASSNAGTW

-400 ARESWETTYRP
+400 ARETWEQTYRP
-411 RIDAAAYT
+411 RIDATAYA

-431 AMELLAQRTQ
+431 AMELLTQRTQ
-441 VLGAWLSNPLFLAT
+441 VLGAWLSNPLFLVT

-557 LSVYKGFEAAQKQ
+557 LSVYKGFETAQKQ
-570 AAPLTATDRILRES
+570 AAPLTATDRILRET

-658 PLTSGTPM
+658 TLTNGTPM
-666 MYALRDVER
+666 LYALRDVER
-675 HKGTDLMHQRWE
+675 HKGTDLMRERWE

-703 GVLELVNCINLLSK
+703 GVLELVNFINLMSK
-717 ADKQARDYGS
+717 SDKQARDYGS

-774 VGVFYD
+774 VGVYYD
-780 GGDTVRFISE
+780 AGDT
-790 KSYGL
+790 
-795 VAISFLKTVA
+795 FLKIKEGEYALALMSGLKMFA
-805 GISVGAAQFLT
+805 GVLVGGAQFLT
-816 AMAYSVPAL
+816 ALSYSAPVL
-825 ERALGRR
+825 EKAIGRK
-832 GIVIWLDSLK
+832 GVVIWLDSLK

-850 KESEQAIAKL
+850 KEGEQAIAKA

-865 GVAVLRLGGWEI
+865 ATGILRLGGWQV
-877 TVALIALDVLVYLIE
+877 TVALIAIDFLIYAIE
-892 PDALEKWCESNRFGK
+892 PDALEKWCESNQFGK
-907 VREGWLLGF
+907 ISEGWVMGF
-916 GESGPHYKSL
+916 GASSPKYKSL
-926 KEQDEAFQK
+926 KEQDDAFQK
-935 AVGEVTMRPA
+935 AIGEVVARPGN

>member
-164 RMQAI
+164 RMQPI

-188 SADALKAVLEYRGFA
+188 SAEDLKVALEYRAFA
-203 GEISEPA
+203 GEVSEPA

-303 DVVGAM
+303 DVVAAM

-314 ERAMEFNAMEH
+314 ERALEFNAMEH

-353 EIEQE
+353 ELEQE
-358 HSGGNALTQSGMDA
+358 QAGGNALTQSGMDA
-372 LRAHGIASSNAGTW
+372 LRTHGIASSNEGTW

-400 ARESWETTYRP
+400 ARETWEQTYRP

-431 AMELLAQRTQ
+431 AMELLTQRTQ
-441 VLGAWLSNPLFLAT
+441 VLGAWLSNPLFLVT

-557 LSVYKGFEAAQKQ
+557 LSVYKGFETAQKQ
-570 AAPLTATDRILRES
+570 AAPLTATDRILRET

-658 PLTSGTPM
+658 TLTSGTPM
-666 MYALRDVER
+666 LYALRDVER
-675 HKGTDLMHQRWE
+675 HKGTDLMRERWARAAE
-687 QASQSSRNA
+687 SSRNA
-696 VRLASLT
+696 VRLGALT
-703 GVLELVNCINLLSK
+703 GVLELVNFINLLSK
-717 ADKQARDYGS
+717 SDKQARDYGS

-753 ASRSMSRM
+753 ASRSVSRM

-774 VGVFYD
+774 IGAYYDFGDAVTYWKKEDYQAAVLYGMKTTAGVAVG
-780 GGDTVRFISE
+780 G
-790 KSYGL
+790 
-795 VAISFLKTVA
+795 
-805 GISVGAAQFLT
+805 AQFLT
-816 AMAYSVPAL
+816 ALVYSAPII
-825 ERALGRR
+825 EKALGRR
-832 GIVIWLDSLK
+832 GIVIWLDALK
-842 AGLQAAAL
+842 AGLQAATA
-850 KESEQAIAKL
+850 KEGEDLLAKASMKRLGMAI
-860 SMRRI
+860 
-865 GVAVLRLGGWEI
+865 LRVGGWEV
-877 TVALIALDVLVYLIE
+877 TVALIAIDILIYAIK
-892 PDALEKWCESNRFGK
+892 PDALEKWCESNQFGK
-907 VREGWLLGF
+907 VEKGKFF
-916 GESGPHYKSL
+916 GIGASAPRYKTL
-926 KEQDEAFQK
+926 KEQDEIFQK
-935 AVGEVTMRPA
+935 AIGEVTVRPA

>member
-1 MTQNDTST
+1 
-9 PCEVCNGTGLAILP
+9 
-23 VRYTVVPASCPGAGL
+23 
-38 GPFPKGRGSKEDVSA
+38 
-53 AGYDYAVRTLR
+53 
-64 QGMLYLFYE
+64 
-73 QSGPYGSRQWEA
+73 
-85 YAVAENGTLWRQ
+85 
-97 VSGYAARRIAGGG
+97 
-110 VPSCSR
+110 
-116 PVHNA
+116 
-121 ERMEFITLRYPHL
+121 
-134 CGTVWVMFSEHLL
+134 
-147 TPATLK
+147 
-153 RYAADA
+153 
-159 TLRAE
+159 
-164 RMQAI
+164 MQPI

-188 SADALKAVLEYRGFA
+188 SAEDLKVALEYRAFA
-203 GEISEPA
+203 GEVSEPA

-303 DVVGAM
+303 DVVAAM

-314 ERAMEFNAMEH
+314 ERALEFNAMEH

-372 LRAHGIASSNAGTW
+372 LRAHGIAASNEATW

-419 AFKANAQRFGQA
+419 AFKANAQRLGQA
-431 AMELLAQRTQ
+431 AMELLTQRTQ
-441 VLGAWLSNPLFLAT
+441 VLGKWLSNPLFLVT

-557 LSVYKGFEAAQKQ
+557 LSVYKGFETAQKQ

-658 PLTSGTPM
+658 TLTNGTPM
-666 MYALRDVER
+666 LYALRDVER
-675 HKGTDLMHQRWE
+675 HKGTDLMRERWE

-703 GVLELVNCINLLSK
+703 GVLELVNFINLLSK
-717 ADKQARDYGS
+717 SDKQARDYGS

-774 VGVFYD
+774 VRVYYD
-780 GGDTVRFISE
+780 AGDT
-790 KSYGL
+790 
-795 VAISFLKTVA
+795 FLKIKEGEYALALMSGLKMFA
-805 GISVGAAQFLT
+805 GVLVGGAQFLT
-816 AMAYSVPAL
+816 ALSYSAPVL
-825 ERALGRR
+825 EKAIGRK
-832 GIVIWLDSLK
+832 GVVIWLDSLK

-850 KESEQAIAKL
+850 KEGEQAIAKA

-865 GVAVLRLGGWEI
+865 ATGILRLGGWQV
-877 TVALIALDVLVYLIE
+877 TVALIAIDVLIYAIE
-892 PDALEKWCESNRFGK
+892 PDALEKWCESNQFGK
-907 VREGWLLGF
+907 INEGWVMGF
-916 GESGPHYKSL
+916 GASSPKYKSL
-926 KEQDEAFQK
+926 KEQDDAFQK
-935 AVGEVTMRPA
+935 AIGEVVARPGN

>member
-121 ERMEFITLRYPHL
+121 KRMELITLRYPHL

-164 RMQAI
+164 RMQPI

-188 SADALKAVLEYRGFA
+188 SAEDLKVALEYRGFA

-236 STRYPWALRTHSMSG
+236 STRYPWALSTHSMSG

-303 DVVGAM
+303 DVVAAM

-314 ERAMEFNAMEH
+314 ERALEFNAMEH

-353 EIEQE
+353 ELEQE
-358 HSGGNALTQSGMDA
+358 QAGGNALTQSGMDA
-372 LRAHGIASSNAGTW
+372 LRTHGIASSNEGTW

-400 ARESWETTYRP
+400 ARETWEQTYRP

-431 AMELLAQRTQ
+431 AMELLTQRTQ
-441 VLGAWLSNPLFLAT
+441 VLGAWLSNPLFLVT

-557 LSVYKGFEAAQKQ
+557 LSVYKGFETAQKQ

-658 PLTSGTPM
+658 TLTNGTPM
-666 MYALRDVER
+666 LYALRDVER
-675 HKGTDLMHQRWE
+675 HKGTDLMRERWE

-703 GVLELVNCINLLSK
+703 GVLELVNFINLLSK

-727 LVASGAALVSVY
+727 LVASGVSLVSVY
-739 SSMAEKVSKEFFGD
+739 TSMAEKVSKEFFGD

-774 VGVFYD
+774 VGVYYD
-780 GGDTVRFISE
+780 AGDLFLNLDKKDYGAAFIYFTKSLSGVAVGG
-790 KSYGL
+790 
-795 VAISFLKTVA
+795 
-805 GISVGAAQFLT
+805 AQFLT
-816 AMAYSVPAL
+816 ALAYSAPVFEKAI
-825 ERALGRR
+825 GRR
-832 GIVIWLDSLK
+832 GVIIWLDSLK
-842 AGLQAAAL
+842 AGLQAAAA
-850 KESEQAIAKL
+850 KEGEEVLAKAT
-860 SMRRI
+860 MKRI
-865 GVAVLRLGGWEI
+865 GIGVLRLGGWQV
-877 TVALIALDVLVYLIE
+877 TVALVVMDVLIYALE
-892 PDALEKWCESNRFGK
+892 PDALEKWCESNWFGK
-907 VREGWLLGF
+907 VSEGWILGF
-916 GESGPHYKSL
+916 GASRPHYKNL
-926 KEQDEAFQK
+926 KEQDEAFKK
-935 AVGEVTMRPA
+935 AIGEVTARPN

>member
-1 MTQNDTST
+1 
-9 PCEVCNGTGLAILP
+9 
-23 VRYTVVPASCPGAGL
+23 
-38 GPFPKGRGSKEDVSA
+38 
-53 AGYDYAVRTLR
+53 
-64 QGMLYLFYE
+64 
-73 QSGPYGSRQWEA
+73 
-85 YAVAENGTLWRQ
+85 
-97 VSGYAARRIAGGG
+97 
-110 VPSCSR
+110 
-116 PVHNA
+116 
-121 ERMEFITLRYPHL
+121 
-134 CGTVWVMFSEHLL
+134 
-147 TPATLK
+147 
-153 RYAADA
+153 
-159 TLRAE
+159 
-164 RMQAI
+164 MQPI

-188 SADALKAVLEYRGFA
+188 SAEDLKVALEYRGFA

-309 ARYKD
+309 APYKE
-314 ERAMEFNAMEH
+314 ERALEFNAMEH
-325 IEQIDTL
+325 IEEIDTL

-353 EIEQE
+353 ELEQE
-358 HSGGNALTQSGMDA
+358 QAGGNALTQSGMDA
-372 LRAHGIASSNAGTW
+372 LRTHGIASSNEGTW

-400 ARESWETTYRP
+400 ARETWEQTYRP

-431 AMELLAQRTQ
+431 AMELLTQRTQ
-441 VLGAWLSNPLFLAT
+441 VLGAWLSNPLFLVT

-557 LSVYKGFEAAQKQ
+557 LSVYKGFETAQKQ

-658 PLTSGTPM
+658 TLTNGTPM
-666 MYALRDVER
+666 LYALRDVER
-675 HKGTDLMHQRWE
+675 HKGTDLMRERWE

-703 GVLELVNCINLLSK
+703 GVLELVNFINLLSK
-717 ADKQARDYGS
+717 SDKQARDYGS

-774 VGVFYD
+774 VGVYYD
-780 GGDTVRFISE
+780 FGDFRENLKKENYATSLLLLL
-790 KSYGL
+790 KSLTGS
-795 VAISFLKTVA
+795 A
-805 GISVGAAQFLT
+805 VGTAQFLT
-816 AMAYSVPAL
+816 ALVYSSPVL
-825 ERALGRR
+825 EKAIGRR
-832 GIVIWLDSLK
+832 GLVIWLDALK
-842 AGLQAAAL
+842 AGIQAAAI
-850 KESEQAIAKL
+850 KEGENVLAKA
-860 SMRRI
+860 SMRKI
-865 GVAVLRLGGWEI
+865 GGWLLRLGGWE
-877 TVALIALDVLVYLIE
+877 VAIVLLSIDVLIYLVKQDE
-892 PDALEKWCESNRFGK
+892 LEKWCESNRFGK
-907 VREGWLLGF
+907 INEGVWLGF
-916 GESGPHYKSL
+916 GAREPL
-926 KEQDEAFQK
+926 NNAPQ
-935 AVGEVTMRPA
+935 MRDTICSE

>member
-1 MTQNDTST
+1 
-9 PCEVCNGTGLAILP
+9 
-23 VRYTVVPASCPGAGL
+23 
-38 GPFPKGRGSKEDVSA
+38 
-53 AGYDYAVRTLR
+53 
-64 QGMLYLFYE
+64 
-73 QSGPYGSRQWEA
+73 
-85 YAVAENGTLWRQ
+85 
-97 VSGYAARRIAGGG
+97 
-110 VPSCSR
+110 
-116 PVHNA
+116 
-121 ERMEFITLRYPHL
+121 
-134 CGTVWVMFSEHLL
+134 
-147 TPATLK
+147 
-153 RYAADA
+153 
-159 TLRAE
+159 
-164 RMQAI
+164 MQAI

-303 DVVGAM
+303 DVVAAM
-309 ARYKD
+309 ARYKE
-314 ERAMEFNAMEH
+314 ERALEFNAMEH

-358 HSGGNALTQSGMDA
+358 HSGGNALTQSGMEA
-372 LRAHGIASSNAGTW
+372 LREHGIAASNAGTW

-431 AMELLAQRTQ
+431 AMELLTQRTQ
-441 VLGAWLSNPLFLAT
+441 VLGKWLSNPLFLVT

-557 LSVYKGFEAAQKQ
+557 LSVYKGFETAQKQ

-658 PLTSGTPM
+658 TLTSGTPM
-666 MYALRDVER
+666 LYALRDVER

-696 VRLASLT
+696 VRLGALT
-703 GVLELVNCINLLSK
+703 GVLELVNFINLLSK
-717 ADKQARDYGS
+717 SDKQARDYGS

-774 VGVFYD
+774 IGVFYD
-780 GGDTVRFISE
+780 AGDIFSSLEKKENSLAFLYLTKSFAGTLVGG
-790 KSYGL
+790 
-795 VAISFLKTVA
+795 
-805 GISVGAAQFLT
+805 AQFLT
-816 AMAYSVPAL
+816 ALAYSSPVIEKAI
-825 ERALGRR
+825 GRR
-832 GIVIWLDSLK
+832 GVVMWLYSLK
-842 AGLQAAAL
+842 AGLQAAA
-850 KESEQAIAKL
+850 AKQGEAML
-860 SMRRI
+860 AKASMKRV
-865 GVAVLRLGGWEI
+865 GTWLLRLGGWEV
-877 TVALIALDVLVYLIE
+877 TVALLAIDVLIYMIQ

-907 VREGWLLGF
+907 VDGGLWLGF
-916 GESGPHYKSL
+916 GATSPHYKTV
-926 KEQDEAFQK
+926 KEQEDAFHQ
-935 AVGEVTMRPA
+935 AIGEVTDRPA

>member
-1 MTQNDTST
+1 
-9 PCEVCNGTGLAILP
+9 
-23 VRYTVVPASCPGAGL
+23 
-38 GPFPKGRGSKEDVSA
+38 
-53 AGYDYAVRTLR
+53 
-64 QGMLYLFYE
+64 
-73 QSGPYGSRQWEA
+73 
-85 YAVAENGTLWRQ
+85 
-97 VSGYAARRIAGGG
+97 
-110 VPSCSR
+110 
-116 PVHNA
+116 
-121 ERMEFITLRYPHL
+121 
-134 CGTVWVMFSEHLL
+134 
-147 TPATLK
+147 
-153 RYAADA
+153 
-159 TLRAE
+159 
-164 RMQAI
+164 MQAI

-188 SADALKAVLEYRGFA
+188 SADALKAVLEYRGVA

-210 QLPHDR
+210 QLPHHR

-264 MCAASHNG
+264 ICAASHNG

-303 DVVGAM
+303 DVVAAM

-431 AMELLAQRTQ
+431 AMELLTQRTQ

-557 LSVYKGFEAAQKQ
+557 LSVYKGFETAQKQ

-658 PLTSGTPM
+658 TLTSGTPM

-675 HKGTDLMHQRWE
+675 HKGTDLMRERWE

-703 GVLELVNCINLLSK
+703 GVLELVNFINLMSK
-717 ADKQARDYGS
+717 SDKQARDYGS

-774 VGVFYD
+774 VGVYYD
-780 GGDTVRFISE
+780 AGDT
-790 KSYGL
+790 
-795 VAISFLKTVA
+795 FLKIKEGEYALALMSGLKMFA
-805 GISVGAAQFLT
+805 GVLVGGAQFLT
-816 AMAYSVPAL
+816 ALSYSAPVL
-825 ERALGRR
+825 EKAIGRK
-832 GIVIWLDSLK
+832 GVVIWLDSLK

-850 KESEQAIAKL
+850 KEGEQAIAKA

-865 GVAVLRLGGWEI
+865 ATGILRLGGWQV
-877 TVALIALDVLVYLIE
+877 TVALIAIDFLIYAIE
-892 PDALEKWCESNRFGK
+892 PDALEKWCESNQFGK
-907 VREGWLLGF
+907 ISEGWVMGF
-916 GESGPHYKSL
+916 GASSPKYKSL
-926 KEQDEAFQK
+926 KEQDDAFQK
-935 AVGEVTMRPA
+935 AIGEVVARPGN

>member
-1 MTQNDTST
+1 
-9 PCEVCNGTGLAILP
+9 
-23 VRYTVVPASCPGAGL
+23 
-38 GPFPKGRGSKEDVSA
+38 
-53 AGYDYAVRTLR
+53 
-64 QGMLYLFYE
+64 
-73 QSGPYGSRQWEA
+73 
-85 YAVAENGTLWRQ
+85 
-97 VSGYAARRIAGGG
+97 
-110 VPSCSR
+110 
-116 PVHNA
+116 
-121 ERMEFITLRYPHL
+121 
-134 CGTVWVMFSEHLL
+134 
-147 TPATLK
+147 
-153 RYAADA
+153 
-159 TLRAE
+159 
-164 RMQAI
+164 MQPI

-177 PQAKGDTVPLS
+177 PQAKGDMVPLS
-188 SADALKAVLEYRGFA
+188 SADALKAVLEYRGVA
-203 GEISEPA
+203 GEVSEPA
-210 QLPHDR
+210 QLPYLR
-216 KPAAISTSSGGY
+216 QPRAISGKDGSYT
-228 KADVLHAN
+228 ADVLRAN
-236 STRYPWALRTHSMSG
+236 ATRYPWSLRTHAAGG
-251 ASAEQALQQRYAR
+251 ASEAAALQQRYAR

-314 ERAMEFNAMEH
+314 ERALEFNAMEH
-325 IEQIDTL
+325 IEEIDTL

-358 HSGGNALTQSGMDA
+358 QSGGNALTQSGMDA
-372 LRAHGIASSNAGTW
+372 LRTHGIASSNEGTW

-393 LPVYQRQ
+393 LPMYQRQ

-431 AMELLAQRTQ
+431 AMELLTQRTQ
-441 VLGAWLSNPLFLAT
+441 VLGVWLSNPLFLAT

-464 SCGVRFEE
+464 SCGVRFED

-570 AAPLTATDRILRES
+570 AAPLTATDRVLRES

-645 SYFMERVEHYRSQ
+645 TYFMERVEHYRSQ
-658 PLTSGTPM
+658 TLTNGTPM
-666 MYALRDVER
+666 LYALRDVER
-675 HKGTDLMHQRWE
+675 HKGTDLMRERWARAAE
-687 QASQSSRNA
+687 SSRNA
-696 VRLASLT
+696 VRLGALT
-703 GVLELVNCINLLSK
+703 GVLELVNFINLLSK

-727 LVASGAALVSVY
+727 LVASGASLVSVCT
-739 SSMAEKVSKEFFGD
+739 SMAEKVGKEFFGE
-753 ASRSMSRM
+753 ASRSVAKM

-774 VGVFYD
+774 VGVYYD
-780 GGDTVRFISE
+780 AGDIKSSFAKEDYFLMAIFI
-790 KSYGL
+790 
-795 VAISFLKTVA
+795 LKTGA
-805 GISVGAAQFLT
+805 SGLVGAAQFLT
-816 AMAYSVPAL
+816 ALAYSAPAM
-825 ERALGRR
+825 EKAIGRK
-832 GIVIWLDSLK
+832 GIVIWLDGLK
-842 AGLQAAAL
+842 AGLQAAAV
-850 KESEQAIAKL
+850 KEGGQVLAKV
-860 SMRRI
+860 SMKTMGAWI
-865 GVAVLRLGGWEI
+865 LRLGGWEV
-877 TVALIALDVLVYLIE
+877 TVALLAIDVLIFTIE

-907 VREGWLLGF
+907 INEGGWFGF
-916 GESGPHYKSL
+916 GASDPHFKKL
-926 KEQDEAFQK
+926 KEQDEAFKK
-935 AVGEVTMRPA
+935 AVGEVIVRPI

>member
-1 MTQNDTST
+1 
-9 PCEVCNGTGLAILP
+9 
-23 VRYTVVPASCPGAGL
+23 
-38 GPFPKGRGSKEDVSA
+38 
-53 AGYDYAVRTLR
+53 
-64 QGMLYLFYE
+64 
-73 QSGPYGSRQWEA
+73 
-85 YAVAENGTLWRQ
+85 
-97 VSGYAARRIAGGG
+97 
-110 VPSCSR
+110 
-116 PVHNA
+116 
-121 ERMEFITLRYPHL
+121 
-134 CGTVWVMFSEHLL
+134 
-147 TPATLK
+147 
-153 RYAADA
+153 
-159 TLRAE
+159 
-164 RMQAI
+164 MQPI

-188 SADALKAVLEYRGFA
+188 SAEDLKVALEYRGFA

-303 DVVGAM
+303 DVVAAM
-309 ARYKD
+309 APYKE
-314 ERAMEFNAMEH
+314 ERALEFNAMEH
-325 IEQIDTL
+325 IEEIDTL

-353 EIEQE
+353 ELEQE
-358 HSGGNALTQSGMDA
+358 QAGGNALTQSGMDA
-372 LRAHGIASSNAGTW
+372 LRTHGIASSNEGTW

-400 ARESWETTYRP
+400 ARETWEQTYRP

-431 AMELLAQRTQ
+431 AMELLTQRTQ
-441 VLGAWLSNPLFLAT
+441 VLGAWLSNPLFLVT

-557 LSVYKGFEAAQKQ
+557 LSVYKGFETAQSRRP
-570 AAPLTATDRILRES
+570 PLTATDRILRES

-658 PLTSGTPM
+658 TLTNGTPM
-666 MYALRDVER
+666 LYALRDVER
-675 HKGTDLMHQRWE
+675 HKGTDLMRERWE

-703 GVLELVNCINLLSK
+703 GVLELVNFINLLSK
-717 ADKQARDYGS
+717 SDKQARDYGS

-774 VGVFYD
+774 VGVYYD
-780 GGDTVRFISE
+780 FGDFRENLKKENYATSLLLLL
-790 KSYGL
+790 KSLTGS
-795 VAISFLKTVA
+795 A
-805 GISVGAAQFLT
+805 VGTAQFLT
-816 AMAYSVPAL
+816 ALVYSSPVL
-825 ERALGRR
+825 EKAIGRR
-832 GIVIWLDSLK
+832 GLVIWLDALK
-842 AGLQAAAL
+842 AGIQAAAI
-850 KESEQAIAKL
+850 KEGENVLAKA
-860 SMRRI
+860 SMRKI
-865 GVAVLRLGGWEI
+865 GGWLLRLGGWE
-877 TVALIALDVLVYLIE
+877 VAIVLLSIDVLIYLVK
-892 PDALEKWCESNRFGK
+892 PDELEKWCESNRFGK
-907 VREGWLLGF
+907 INEGVWLGF
-916 GESGPHYKSL
+916 GAREPL
-926 KEQDEAFQK
+926 NNAPQ
-935 AVGEVTMRPA
+935 MRDTICSE

>member
-1 MTQNDTST
+1 
-9 PCEVCNGTGLAILP
+9 
-23 VRYTVVPASCPGAGL
+23 
-38 GPFPKGRGSKEDVSA
+38 
-53 AGYDYAVRTLR
+53 
-64 QGMLYLFYE
+64 
-73 QSGPYGSRQWEA
+73 
-85 YAVAENGTLWRQ
+85 
-97 VSGYAARRIAGGG
+97 
-110 VPSCSR
+110 
-116 PVHNA
+116 
-121 ERMEFITLRYPHL
+121 
-134 CGTVWVMFSEHLL
+134 
-147 TPATLK
+147 
-153 RYAADA
+153 
-159 TLRAE
+159 
-164 RMQAI
+164 MQPI

-188 SADALKAVLEYRGFA
+188 SADALKAVLEYRGVA
-203 GEISEPA
+203 GEVSEPA
-210 QLPHDR
+210 QLPYLR
-216 KPAAISTSSGGY
+216 QPRAISGKDGSYT
-228 KADVLHAN
+228 ADVLRAN
-236 STRYPWALRTHSMSG
+236 ATRYPWSLRTHAAGG
-251 ASAEQALQQRYAR
+251 ASGEAALQQRYAR

-309 ARYKD
+309 ARYKE
-314 ERAMEFNAMEH
+314 ERALEFNAMEH

-353 EIEQE
+353 ELEQE
-358 HSGGNALTQSGMDA
+358 QAGGNALTQSGMDA
-372 LRAHGIASSNAGTW
+372 LRTHGIASSNEGTW

-400 ARESWETTYRP
+400 ARETWEQTYRP
-411 RIDAAAYT
+411 RIDATAYA

-431 AMELLAQRTQ
+431 AMELLTQRTQ
-441 VLGAWLSNPLFLAT
+441 VLGAWLSNPLFLVT

-557 LSVYKGFEAAQKQ
+557 LSVYKGFETAQKQ
-570 AAPLTATDRILRES
+570 AAPLTATDRILRET

-658 PLTSGTPM
+658 TLTSGTPM

-696 VRLASLT
+696 VRLGALT
-703 GVLELVNCINLLSK
+703 GVLELVNFINLLSK
-717 ADKQARDYGS
+717 SDKQARDYGS

-774 VGVFYD
+774 VGVYYD
-780 GGDTVRFISE
+780 LGDLASNRAKGDYPMMVMYILKSLSGVFVGG
-790 KSYGL
+790 
-795 VAISFLKTVA
+795 
-805 GISVGAAQFLT
+805 AQFLT
-816 AMAYSVPAL
+816 ALTYSAPVL
-825 ERALGRR
+825 ERAIGRK
-832 GIVIWLDSLK
+832 GVVIWLDGLK
-842 AGLQAAAL
+842 AGLQAAAA
-850 KESEQAIAKL
+850 KEGGEVLAKM
-860 SMRRI
+860 SMRKLGGWI
-865 GVAVLRLGGWEI
+865 IRLGGWEV
-877 TVALIALDVLVYLIE
+877 TIALLAIDVLIYALDA
-892 PDALEKWCESNRFGK
+892 DALEKWCESNRFGK
-907 VREGWLLGF
+907 IEEGGWLGF
-916 GESGPHYKSL
+916 GASQPRYKDI
-926 KEQDEAFQK
+926 KQQDEEFKK
-935 AVGEVTMRPA
+935 AIGQVTVRPH

>member
-1 MTQNDTST
+1 
-9 PCEVCNGTGLAILP
+9 
-23 VRYTVVPASCPGAGL
+23 
-38 GPFPKGRGSKEDVSA
+38 
-53 AGYDYAVRTLR
+53 
-64 QGMLYLFYE
+64 
-73 QSGPYGSRQWEA
+73 
-85 YAVAENGTLWRQ
+85 
-97 VSGYAARRIAGGG
+97 
-110 VPSCSR
+110 
-116 PVHNA
+116 
-121 ERMEFITLRYPHL
+121 
-134 CGTVWVMFSEHLL
+134 
-147 TPATLK
+147 
-153 RYAADA
+153 
-159 TLRAE
+159 
-164 RMQAI
+164 MQAI

-177 PQAKGDTVPLS
+177 PQAKGDTVPLA
-188 SADALKAVLEYRGFA
+188 SADALKAVLEYRGVA
-203 GEISEPA
+203 GEVSEPA
-210 QLPHDR
+210 QLPYLR
-216 KPAAISTSSGGY
+216 QPRAISGKDGSYT
-228 KADVLHAN
+228 ADVLRAN
-236 STRYPWALRTHSMSG
+236 ATRYPWSLRTHAAGG
-251 ASAEQALQQRYAR
+251 ASGEAALQQRYAR

-309 ARYKD
+309 ARYKE
-314 ERAMEFNAMEH
+314 ERALEFNAMEH

-372 LRAHGIASSNAGTW
+372 LRTHGIAASNEATW

-400 ARESWETTYRP
+400 AREKWQDTYWP
-411 RIDAAAYT
+411 RIDAAAYQG
-419 AFKANAQRFGQA
+419 FKRQAERFSQA
-431 AMELLAQRTQ
+431 AMELLTQRTQ

-464 SCGVRFEE
+464 SCGVRCEE

-557 LSVYKGFEAAQKQ
+557 LSVYKGFETAQKQ
-570 AAPLTATDRILRES
+570 AAPLTATDRILRET

-675 HKGTDLMHQRWE
+675 HKGTDLMRERWE
-687 QASQSSRNA
+687 RAAESSRNA
-696 VRLASLT
+696 VRLGALT
-703 GVLELVNCINLLSK
+703 GVLELVNFINLLSK

-739 SSMAEKVSKEFFGD
+739 SSMAEKLSKEFFGD

-780 GGDTVRFISE
+780 AGDT
-790 KSYGL
+790 
-795 VAISFLKTVA
+795 FLKIKEGEYALALMSGLKMFA
-805 GISVGAAQFLT
+805 GVLVGGAQFLT
-816 AMAYSVPAL
+816 ALSYSAPVL
-825 ERALGRR
+825 EKAIGRK
-832 GIVIWLDSLK
+832 GVVIWLDSLK

-850 KESEQAIAKL
+850 KEGEQAIAKA

-865 GVAVLRLGGWEI
+865 ATGILRLGGWQV
-877 TVALIALDVLVYLIE
+877 TVALIAIDVLIYAIE
-892 PDALEKWCESNRFGK
+892 PDALEKWCESNQFGK
-907 VREGWLLGF
+907 ISEGWVMGF
-916 GESGPHYKSL
+916 GASSPKYKSL
-926 KEQDEAFQK
+926 KEQDDAFQK
-935 AVGEVTMRPA
+935 AIGEIVARPGN

>member
-1 MTQNDTST
+1 
-9 PCEVCNGTGLAILP
+9 
-23 VRYTVVPASCPGAGL
+23 
-38 GPFPKGRGSKEDVSA
+38 
-53 AGYDYAVRTLR
+53 
-64 QGMLYLFYE
+64 
-73 QSGPYGSRQWEA
+73 
-85 YAVAENGTLWRQ
+85 
-97 VSGYAARRIAGGG
+97 
-110 VPSCSR
+110 
-116 PVHNA
+116 
-121 ERMEFITLRYPHL
+121 
-134 CGTVWVMFSEHLL
+134 
-147 TPATLK
+147 
-153 RYAADA
+153 
-159 TLRAE
+159 
-164 RMQAI
+164 MQAI

-303 DVVGAM
+303 DVVAAM

-314 ERAMEFNAMEH
+314 ERALEFNAMEH

-372 LRAHGIASSNAGTW
+372 LRTHGIASSNAGTW

-441 VLGAWLSNPLFLAT
+441 VLGVWLSNPLFLAT

-557 LSVYKGFEAAQKQ
+557 LSVYKGFETAQKQ
-570 AAPLTATDRILRES
+570 AAPLTATDRILRET

-675 HKGTDLMHQRWE
+675 HKGTDLMRERWE

-696 VRLASLT
+696 VRLGALT

-753 ASRSMSRM
+753 ASRSVSRM

-780 GGDTVRFISE
+780 WGDIERFGSEKNYAMAFISFM
-790 KSYGL
+790 KTAIGL
-795 VAISFLKTVA
+795 A
-805 GISVGAAQFLT
+805 VGSAQFLT
-816 AMAYSVPAL
+816 ALTYSVPVL
-825 ERALGRR
+825 ERAIGRKS
-832 GIVIWLDSLK
+832 IVIWLDSLR
-842 AGLQAAAL
+842 AGLQAAAA
-850 KESEQAIAKL
+850 KEGEDILVKA
-860 SMRRI
+860 SMKRLGLGI
-865 GVAVLRLGGWEI
+865 LRLGGWQV
-877 TVALIALDVLVYLIE
+877 TVALIALDVLVYAIE
-892 PDALEKWCESNRFGK
+892 PDALEKWCESNKFGK
-907 VREGWLLGF
+907 TNEGWILGF
-916 GESGPHYKSL
+916 GASGPLYKSL
-926 KEQDEAFQK
+926 KEQDDAFQK
-935 AVGEVTMRPA
+935 AVGEVTVRHS

>member
-1 MTQNDTST
+1 
-9 PCEVCNGTGLAILP
+9 
-23 VRYTVVPASCPGAGL
+23 
-38 GPFPKGRGSKEDVSA
+38 
-53 AGYDYAVRTLR
+53 
-64 QGMLYLFYE
+64 
-73 QSGPYGSRQWEA
+73 
-85 YAVAENGTLWRQ
+85 
-97 VSGYAARRIAGGG
+97 
-110 VPSCSR
+110 
-116 PVHNA
+116 
-121 ERMEFITLRYPHL
+121 
-134 CGTVWVMFSEHLL
+134 
-147 TPATLK
+147 
-153 RYAADA
+153 
-159 TLRAE
+159 
-164 RMQAI
+164 MQPI

-188 SADALKAVLEYRGFA
+188 SAEDLKVVLEYRGFA

-216 KPAAISTSSGGY
+216 TPAAISTSSGGY

-303 DVVGAM
+303 DVVAAM

-314 ERAMEFNAMEH
+314 ERALEFNAMEH

-372 LRAHGIASSNAGTW
+372 LRTHGIASSNAGTW

-441 VLGAWLSNPLFLAT
+441 VLGVWLSNPLFLAT

-675 HKGTDLMHQRWE
+675 HKGTDLMRERWE

-696 VRLASLT
+696 VRLGALT

-717 ADKQARDYGS
+717 SDKQARDYGS

-774 VGVFYD
+774 VGVYYD
-780 GGDTVRFISE
+780 FGDFRENLKKENYATSLLLLL
-790 KSYGL
+790 KSLTGS
-795 VAISFLKTVA
+795 A
-805 GISVGAAQFLT
+805 VGTAQFLT
-816 AMAYSVPAL
+816 ALVYSSPVL
-825 ERALGRR
+825 EKAIGRR
-832 GIVIWLDSLK
+832 GLVIWLDALK
-842 AGLQAAAL
+842 AGIQAAAI
-850 KESEQAIAKL
+850 KEGENVLAKA
-860 SMRRI
+860 SMRKI
-865 GVAVLRLGGWEI
+865 GGWLLRLGGWEVTI
-877 TVALIALDVLVYLIE
+877 VLLSIDVLIYLVN
-892 PDALEKWCESNRFGK
+892 PDELEKWCESNRFGK
-907 VREGWLLGF
+907 INEGVWLGF
-916 GESGPHYKSL
+916 GASSPKYKEL
-926 KEQDEAFQK
+926 KEQDDAFQK
-935 AVGEVTMRPA
+935 AIGQVTVRPA

>member
-1 MTQNDTST
+1 
-9 PCEVCNGTGLAILP
+9 
-23 VRYTVVPASCPGAGL
+23 
-38 GPFPKGRGSKEDVSA
+38 
-53 AGYDYAVRTLR
+53 
-64 QGMLYLFYE
+64 
-73 QSGPYGSRQWEA
+73 
-85 YAVAENGTLWRQ
+85 
-97 VSGYAARRIAGGG
+97 
-110 VPSCSR
+110 
-116 PVHNA
+116 
-121 ERMEFITLRYPHL
+121 
-134 CGTVWVMFSEHLL
+134 
-147 TPATLK
+147 
-153 RYAADA
+153 
-159 TLRAE
+159 
-164 RMQAI
+164 MQPI

-188 SADALKAVLEYRGFA
+188 SADALKAVLEYRGVA
-203 GEISEPA
+203 GEVSEPA
-210 QLPHDR
+210 QLPYLR
-216 KPAAISTSSGGY
+216 QPRAISGKDGSYT
-228 KADVLHAN
+228 ADVLRAN
-236 STRYPWALRTHSMSG
+236 ATRYPWSLRTHAAGG
-251 ASAEQALQQRYAR
+251 ASEAAVLQQRYAR

-314 ERAMEFNAMEH
+314 ERALEFNAMEH

-372 LRAHGIASSNAGTW
+372 LRTHGIASSNEGTW
-386 DGLSKAL
+386 NGLSKAL

-431 AMELLAQRTQ
+431 AMELLTQRTQ
-441 VLGAWLSNPLFLAT
+441 VLGKWLSNPLFLAT

-484 PDGRRLLQD
+484 PAGRRLLQD

-511 AQNQDEAREELKQT
+511 AQNQTEARQELEQALT
-525 LSEADQQ
+525 QADQQ

-570 AAPLTATDRILRES
+570 AAPLTASDRMLRET
-584 GVDRFVTTA
+584 GVDRFVATA

-658 PLTSGTPM
+658 TLTSGTPM
-666 MYALRDVER
+666 LYALRDVER
-675 HKGTDLMHQRWE
+675 HKGTDLMRERWARAAE
-687 QASQSSRNA
+687 SSRNA
-696 VRLASLT
+696 VRLGALT
-703 GVLELVNCINLLSK
+703 GVLELVNFINLLAKS
-717 ADKQARDYGS
+717 DKQARDYGS

-739 SSMAEKVSKEFFGD
+739 SSMAEKLSKEFFGE
-753 ASRSMSRM
+753 ASRSVAKM

-774 VGVFYD
+774 IGVYYD
-780 GGDTVRFISE
+780 AGDT
-790 KSYGL
+790 
-795 VAISFLKTVA
+795 FLKIKEGEYALALMSGLKMFA
-805 GISVGAAQFLT
+805 GALVGGAQFLT
-816 AMAYSVPAL
+816 ALAYSAPVL
-825 ERALGRR
+825 EKAIGRK
-832 GIVIWLDSLK
+832 GVVIWLDSLK
-842 AGLQAAAL
+842 AGLQAAAI
-850 KESEQAIAKL
+850 KEGEQAIAKA
-860 SMRRI
+860 SMKRI
-865 GVAVLRLGGWEI
+865 ATGILRLGGWQV
-877 TVALIALDVLVYLIE
+877 TVALIAIESPLKNPLKHQMPCLV
-892 PDALEKWCESNRFGK
+892 A
-907 VREGWLLGF
+907 
-916 GESGPHYKSL
+916 
-926 KEQDEAFQK
+926 
-935 AVGEVTMRPA
+935 T

>member
-1 MTQNDTST
+1 
-9 PCEVCNGTGLAILP
+9 
-23 VRYTVVPASCPGAGL
+23 
-38 GPFPKGRGSKEDVSA
+38 
-53 AGYDYAVRTLR
+53 
-64 QGMLYLFYE
+64 
-73 QSGPYGSRQWEA
+73 
-85 YAVAENGTLWRQ
+85 
-97 VSGYAARRIAGGG
+97 
-110 VPSCSR
+110 
-116 PVHNA
+116 
-121 ERMEFITLRYPHL
+121 
-134 CGTVWVMFSEHLL
+134 
-147 TPATLK
+147 
-153 RYAADA
+153 
-159 TLRAE
+159 
-164 RMQAI
+164 MQAI
-169 TPKQWIGA
+169 TPKQWIGT
-177 PQAKGDTVPLS
+177 PQAKGDTVPLA

-216 KPAAISTSSGGY
+216 KPAAISTSSGSY

-303 DVVGAM
+303 DVVAAM
-309 ARYKD
+309 ARYKE
-314 ERAMEFNAMEH
+314 ERALEFNAMEH

-372 LRAHGIASSNAGTW
+372 LRTHGIASSNAGTW

-441 VLGAWLSNPLFLAT
+441 VLGVWLSNPLFLAT

-557 LSVYKGFEAAQKQ
+557 LSVYKGFETAQKQ
-570 AAPLTATDRILRES
+570 AAPLTATDRILRET

-675 HKGTDLMHQRWE
+675 HKGTDLMRERWE
-687 QASQSSRNA
+687 RAAESSRNA
-696 VRLASLT
+696 VRLGALT
-703 GVLELVNCINLLSK
+703 GVLELVNFINLLSK
-717 ADKQARDYGS
+717 SDKQARDYGS
-727 LVASGAALVSVY
+727 LVASGVSLVSVY

-780 GGDTVRFISE
+780 AGDIFSSLEKKENSLAFLYLTKSFAGTLVGG
-790 KSYGL
+790 
-795 VAISFLKTVA
+795 
-805 GISVGAAQFLT
+805 AQFLT
-816 AMAYSVPAL
+816 ALAYSSPVIEKAI
-825 ERALGRR
+825 GRR
-832 GIVIWLDSLK
+832 GVVMWLDSLK
-842 AGLQAAAL
+842 AGLQAAA
-850 KESEQAIAKL
+850 AKQGEAML
-860 SMRRI
+860 AKASMKRV
-865 GVAVLRLGGWEI
+865 GTWLLRLGGWEV
-877 TVALIALDVLVYLIE
+877 TVALLAIDVLIYMIQ

-907 VREGWLLGF
+907 VDGGLWLGF
-916 GESGPHYKSL
+916 GATSPHYKTV
-926 KEQDEAFQK
+926 KEQEDAFHQ
-935 AVGEVTMRPA
+935 AIGEVTDRPA

>member
-1 MTQNDTST
+1 
-9 PCEVCNGTGLAILP
+9 
-23 VRYTVVPASCPGAGL
+23 
-38 GPFPKGRGSKEDVSA
+38 
-53 AGYDYAVRTLR
+53 
-64 QGMLYLFYE
+64 
-73 QSGPYGSRQWEA
+73 
-85 YAVAENGTLWRQ
+85 
-97 VSGYAARRIAGGG
+97 
-110 VPSCSR
+110 
-116 PVHNA
+116 
-121 ERMEFITLRYPHL
+121 
-134 CGTVWVMFSEHLL
+134 
-147 TPATLK
+147 
-153 RYAADA
+153 
-159 TLRAE
+159 
-164 RMQAI
+164 MQPI

-203 GEISEPA
+203 GEVSEPA

-216 KPAAISTSSGGY
+216 KPAAISTSSGSY

-303 DVVGAM
+303 DVVAAM

-314 ERAMEFNAMEH
+314 ERALEFNAMEH

-372 LRAHGIASSNAGTW
+372 LRTHGIASSNAGTW

-441 VLGAWLSNPLFLAT
+441 VLGVWLSNPLFLAT

-557 LSVYKGFEAAQKQ
+557 LSVYKGFETAQKQ
-570 AAPLTATDRILRES
+570 AAPLTATDRILRET

-675 HKGTDLMHQRWE
+675 HKGTDLMRERWE
-687 QASQSSRNA
+687 RAAESSRNA
-696 VRLASLT
+696 VRLGALT

-717 ADKQARDYGS
+717 SDKQARDYGS

-761 KAIGGWLGGFGTY
+761 KVIGGWLGGFGTY

-816 AMAYSVPAL
+816 AMAYSAPAL

>member
-1 MTQNDTST
+1 MGRS
-9 PCEVCNGTGLAILP
+9 P
-23 VRYTVVPASCPGAGL
+23 R
-38 GPFPKGRGSKEDVSA
+38 GRGSKEDVSA

-164 RMQAI
+164 RMQPI

-188 SADALKAVLEYRGFA
+188 SADALKAVLEYRGVA
-203 GEISEPA
+203 GEVSEPA
-210 QLPHDR
+210 QLPYLR
-216 KPAAISTSSGGY
+216 QPRAISGKDGSY

-303 DVVGAM
+303 DVVAAM
-309 ARYKD
+309 ARYKE
-314 ERAMEFNAMEH
+314 ERALEFNAMEH

-431 AMELLAQRTQ
+431 AMELLTQRTQ

-484 PDGRRLLQD
+484 PDGRKLLTGMADD
-493 LAGNLDVTSRS
+493 LNVTGRG
-504 CLLWRVV
+504 CLLWRVIV
-511 AQNQDEAREELKQT
+511 QNQDEARQELKT
-525 LSEADQQ
+525 ALSEAD
-532 KNMVLSAAGAGWSV
+532 KHKDTLLSADGAGWSV
-546 FVTTSKTLKKF
+546 FVATSKALKKF
-557 LSVYKGFEAAQKQ
+557 LSIYKGFEAAQKQ
-570 AAPLTATDRILRES
+570 AAPLTATDRLLRDS
-584 GVDRFVTTA
+584 GADRFVTTA

-675 HKGTDLMHQRWE
+675 HKGTDLMRERWE
-687 QASQSSRNA
+687 RAAESSRNA
-696 VRLASLT
+696 VRLGALT
-703 GVLELVNCINLLSK
+703 GVLELVNFINLLSK

-739 SSMAEKVSKEFFGD
+739 SSMAEKLSKEFFGD

-780 GGDTVRFISE
+780 AGDLFLNLDKKDYGAAFLYFTKSLSGVAVGG
-790 KSYGL
+790 
-795 VAISFLKTVA
+795 
-805 GISVGAAQFLT
+805 AQFLT
-816 AMAYSVPAL
+816 ALAYSAPVFEKAI
-825 ERALGRR
+825 GRR
-832 GIVIWLDSLK
+832 GVIIWLDSLK
-842 AGLQAAAL
+842 AGLQAAAA
-850 KESEQAIAKL
+850 KEGEEVLAKAT
-860 SMRRI
+860 MKRI
-865 GVAVLRLGGWEI
+865 GIGVLRLGGWQV
-877 TVALIALDVLVYLIE
+877 TVALVAMDVLIYALE
-892 PDALEKWCESNRFGK
+892 PDALEKWCESNWFGK
-907 VREGWLLGF
+907 VSEGWILGF
-916 GESGPHYKSL
+916 GASRPHYKNL
-926 KEQDEAFQK
+926 KEQDEAFKK
-935 AVGEVTMRPA
+935 AIGEVTARPN